1 MRKKWFM
8 VGRLIAAAVED
19 SSRCYITVGM
29 IAKATFGFVRN
40 VKTNEKGTFSS
51 VFLFVHHR
59 FQSNPNPINK

>member
-1 MRKKWFM
+1 MRRKWLM

-19 SSRCYITVGM
+19 SSRRCITVGM

-51 VFLFVHHR
+51 VF
-59 FQSNPNPINK
+59 P

>member
-1 MRKKWFM
+1 M

-51 VFLFVHHR
+51 VVFNLLT
-59 FQSNPNPINK
+59 SNQQVKSP